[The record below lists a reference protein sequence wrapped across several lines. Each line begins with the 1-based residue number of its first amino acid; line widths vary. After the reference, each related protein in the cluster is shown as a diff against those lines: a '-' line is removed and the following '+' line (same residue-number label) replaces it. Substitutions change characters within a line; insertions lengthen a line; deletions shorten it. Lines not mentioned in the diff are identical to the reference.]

1 MCYKEFTINTKLF
14 KYKWFKGGRYAYK
27 NTASSH
33 LKVSLP
39 YSALSLFSLSYT
51 SLRSSPIIIITIII
65 IIIIC
70 YIALFTHTDQ

>member
-14 KYKWFKGGRYAYK
+14 KYKWFKGGRNAYK
-27 NTASSH
+27 NTATSH
-33 LKVSLP
+33 LKVSLS

-65 IIIIC
+65 IIIC
-70 YIALFTHTDQ
+70 YKALFTHTDQ